1 MVTIKTR
8 QSGDV
13 TILSVTGKLDITGGA
28 ARLRE
33 AVRAALSQGHQ
44 RLVLDLAEA
53 TYVDSAGIGELVV
66 AYTATSSQ
74 GGKLKLSR
82 PSPKLSNLLHMMQ
95 LASIFEIF
103 GDEVA
108 AIASFG

>member
-13 TILSVTGKLDITGGA
+13 TILSVTGKLDITSS
-28 ARLRE
+28 
-33 AVRAALSQGHQ
+33 RAALSQGHQ